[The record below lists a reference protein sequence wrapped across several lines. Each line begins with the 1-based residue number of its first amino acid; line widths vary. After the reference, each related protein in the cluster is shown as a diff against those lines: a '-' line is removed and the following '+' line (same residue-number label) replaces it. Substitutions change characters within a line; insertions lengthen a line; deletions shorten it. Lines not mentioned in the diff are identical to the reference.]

1 LWDVFTPESAA
12 EFVNNWRKER
22 LQELGQEESD
32 VDITSVEWDDNCSS
46 ALVEE
51 AMKLNSKDNVTAMT
65 IFLRTR
71 GKTSRS
77 DTSEIILSRP
87 IED

>member
-1 LWDVFTPESAA
+1 
-12 EFVNNWRKER
+12 
-22 LQELGQEESD
+22 
-32 VDITSVEWDDNCSS
+32 
-46 ALVEE
+46 VEE